1 MAQSEGPAALRR
13 KAEGTRL
20 LALRALYESGGGH
33 FGGTL
38 SEIDILTVLYERILN
53 IDPRRP
59 HWQKRDYF
67 ILSKGHGAFG
77 LSAVLCRRGY
87 FTPDL
92 LMRAKT
98 FDAELGWHTT
108 TKIPGVDFPTGSLG
122 HGLPVAVG
130 TALGFRLAANDARV
144 FVLLGD
150 GECNEGSV
158 WEAALAGGK
167 YGLDHLIAVVDRNR
181 YSMDG
186 STEDILPLDPLA
198 DKWRAFGWAAVEVD
212 GHDIEALSEI
222 FSELPLSPGRPSVV
236 IANTVKGRGVSFMEG
251 TAEWH
256 SRTMSASELD
266 AALEEFRAR
275 GVTEI

>member
-1 MAQSEGPAALRR
+1 MADKAATLRR
-13 KAEGTRL
+13 RAEETRL

-38 SEIDILTVLYERILN
+38 SEIDILTVLYEEILN

-59 HWQKRDYF
+59 GWNERDIF

-87 FTPDL
+87 FQADL
-92 LMRAKT
+92 LMRAKSL
-98 FDAELGWHTT
+98 DAELGWHTT
-108 TKIPGVDFPTGSLG
+108 AKIPGIDFPTGSLG

-130 TALGFRLAANDARV
+130 LALGFRLTGRQSRV

-158 WEAALAGGK
+158 WEAALSASK
-167 YGLDHLIAVVDRNR
+167 YGLDSLVAVVDRNH

-186 STEDILPLDPLA
+186 PTEEILPLEPLA
-198 DKWRAFGWAAVEVD
+198 DKWRAFGWAATEVD
-212 GHDIEALSEI
+212 GHDIGALMEA
-222 FSELPLSPGRPSVV
+222 FAGLPLSEGRPSVV
-236 IANTVKGRGVSFMEG
+236 IARTVKGRGVSFMEG
-251 TAEWH
+251 KAEWH
-256 SRTMSASELD
+256 SRAMSTAEMNTVL
-266 AALEEFRAR
+266 AEFKKR
-275 GVTEI
+275 GITET

>member
-1 MAQSEGPAALRR
+1 MADRAATLRR
-13 KAEGTRL
+13 RAEETRL

-38 SEIDILTVLYERILN
+38 SEIDILTVLYEEILN

-59 HWQKRDYF
+59 GWNERDIF

-87 FTPDL
+87 FQADL
-92 LMRAKT
+92 LMRAKSL
-98 FDAELGWHTT
+98 DAELGWHTT
-108 TKIPGVDFPTGSLG
+108 AKIPGIDFPTGSLG

-130 TALGFRLAANDARV
+130 LALGFRLSGRQSRV

-158 WEAALAGGK
+158 WEAALSASK
-167 YGLDHLIAVVDRNR
+167 YGLDSLVAVVDRNR

-186 STEDILPLDPLA
+186 PTEEILPLEPLA
-198 DKWRAFGWAAVEVD
+198 DKWRAFGWATTEVD
-212 GHDIEALSEI
+212 GHDIGALMEA
-222 FSELPLSPGRPSVV
+222 FAGLPLLESRPSVV
-236 IANTVKGRGVSFMEG
+236 IAHTVKGRGVSFMEG
-251 TAEWH
+251 KAEWH
-256 SRTMSASELD
+256 SRAMTD
-266 AALEEFRAR
+266 AEMETALAEFRKR
-275 GVTEI
+275 GVGEP

>member
-1 MAQSEGPAALRR
+1 MADKAATLRR
-13 KAEGTRL
+13 RAEETRL

-38 SEIDILTVLYERILN
+38 SEIDILTVLYEEILN

-59 HWQKRDYF
+59 SWNERDIF

-87 FTPDL
+87 FQADL
-92 LMRAKT
+92 LMRAKSL
-98 FDAELGWHTT
+98 DAELGWHTT
-108 TKIPGVDFPTGSLG
+108 AKIPGIDFPTGSLG

-130 TALGFRLAANDARV
+130 LALGFRLTGRQSRV

-158 WEAALAGGK
+158 WEAALSASK
-167 YGLDHLIAVVDRNR
+167 YGLDSLVAVVDRNH

-186 STEDILPLDPLA
+186 PTEEILPLEPLA
-198 DKWRAFGWAAVEVD
+198 DKWRAFGWAATEVD
-212 GHDIEALSEI
+212 GHDIGALMEA
-222 FSELPLSPGRPSVV
+222 FAGLPLSEGRPSVV
-236 IANTVKGRGVSFMEG
+236 IARTVKGRGVSFMEG
-251 TAEWH
+251 KAEWH
-256 SRTMSASELD
+256 SRAMSTAEMNIVL
-266 AALEEFRAR
+266 AEFKKR
-275 GVTEI
+275 GITET

>member
-1 MAQSEGPAALRR
+1 MTQSERPATLRR

-38 SEIDILTVLYERILN
+38 SEIDILTVLYEQVLN
-53 IDPRRP
+53 INPRRP
-59 HWQKRDYF
+59 HWHERDYF

-98 FDAELGWHTT
+98 LNAELGWHTT
-108 TKIPGVDFPTGSLG
+108 AKIPGVDFPTGSLG

-130 TALGFRLAANDARV
+130 TALGFRLAAKDARV

-150 GECNEGSV
+150 GECNEGSI
-158 WEAALAGGK
+158 WEAALAAAK
-167 YGLDHLIAVVDRNR
+167 YKLDHLTVVVDRNR

-186 STEDILPLDPLA
+186 PTEEILPLDPLA
-198 DKWRAFGWAAVEVD
+198 EKWRAFGWATAEVD
-212 GHDIEALSEI
+212 GHDIEALSDI
-222 FSELPLSPGRPSVV
+222 FSALPLSPDRPSVV
-236 IANTVKGRGVSFMEG
+236 IANTVKGKGISFMEG
-251 TAEWH
+251 KTEWH
-256 SRTMSASELD
+256 SRTMNASELD

-275 GVTEI
+275 GVIEI